1 MSPAELLLAGASL
14 LLVGALAG
22 LCVCCSRPG
31 QKKQKKVYQQRTL
44 PPDHEHQSPGSA
56 PQSVQLG
63 TLSPTAAP
71 GPLEEPCAGCP
82 SGRPPSRR
90 EEHQS
95 FTVMRAY
102 STVAALRP
110 GLMDTQEIPTGNR
123 KGEELCTA
131 SAVED
136 AAEPRYQN
144 FRKKTGRE
152 SETSYVDPIA
162 SDYYNCEGLR
172 QQPPDEDDDSNSY
185 ENVLICQGRSSDL
198 GLEDLDDYQN
208 LLPRETSGSPGDD
221 SSEPDY
227 VNEPA
232 AATGRG
238 GPRVK

>member
-44 PPDHEHQSPGSA
+44 
-56 PQSVQLG
+56 
-63 TLSPTAAP
+63 
-71 GPLEEPCAGCP
+71 
-82 SGRPPSRR
+82 R

-102 STVAALRP
+102 SMAALRP

>member
-44 PPDHEHQSPGSA
+44 
-56 PQSVQLG
+56 
-63 TLSPTAAP
+63 
-71 GPLEEPCAGCP
+71 
-82 SGRPPSRR
+82 R